1 APRPLRRAL
10 PGPRLGQ
17 RTADRPHATA
27 PGGSRAPP
35 PRPRG
40 HPRPG
45 RRLRGPHRQ
54 LRDRR
59 LGFLRPRHPAPAGHR
74 ARRGVLDTDPAG
86 KAQPL
91 PGLAWLAAGLEEII
105 APRRASSRN
114 RGSRSTRKRFWRPSV
129 ACWRLSWPDPMMTP
143 RNDTTTSPD
152 RGKGTLADRSTQTW
166 VKATGRSVTLAECP
180 WLEGP
185 VGDVDVIGTDFF
197 RRVAASRGLEVVSSG
212 PPRGLLQDFA
222 VLAGPTCRPTEVHSS
237 VRDFYERTSEYD
249 FDVWSEW
256 SGVFRP
262 FAGML
267 ASIFSRR
274 LQQLNVPLSPLDTK
288 LGITSQVLQLRNA
301 DGRVELSAWVRETV
315 ATGRALYVGS
325 YSSCQVPGFGGPCVK

>member
-1 APRPLRRAL
+1 
-10 PGPRLGQ
+10 
-17 RTADRPHATA
+17 
-27 PGGSRAPP
+27 
-35 PRPRG
+35 
-40 HPRPG
+40 
-45 RRLRGPHRQ
+45 
-54 LRDRR
+54 
-59 LGFLRPRHPAPAGHR
+59 
-74 ARRGVLDTDPAG
+74 
-86 KAQPL
+86 
-91 PGLAWLAAGLEEII
+91 
-105 APRRASSRN
+105 
-114 RGSRSTRKRFWRPSV
+114 
-129 ACWRLSWPDPMMTP
+129 
-143 RNDTTTSPD
+143 
-152 RGKGTLADRSTQTW
+152 TQTW

-325 YSSCQVPGFGGPCVK
+325 YSSCQVPGFGGPCVKVVFPLPNGYALVAMKPESRPDGSLVLRSEGRGFGDPGFYFFVTGEPGRGWARYVRTFKESIRVFRDDSGRLRTDHTMELWGRTFLRLHYRMQHKEAAK